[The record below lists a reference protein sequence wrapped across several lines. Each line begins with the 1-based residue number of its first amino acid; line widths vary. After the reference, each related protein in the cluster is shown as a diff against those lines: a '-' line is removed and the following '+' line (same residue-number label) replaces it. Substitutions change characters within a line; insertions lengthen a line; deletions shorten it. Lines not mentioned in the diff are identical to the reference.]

1 MIVEAKLILK
11 NVTFSKNYG
20 PLPKP
25 KQKTSHLTG
34 IKDIAGECKEKAS
47 AIAVNKPKKIALRI
61 CFKSIQVLIWKMHK
75 ISPWMWH

>member
-47 AIAVNKPKKIALRI
+47 AIAVNEPKKNRATYLLQEYPS
-61 CFKSIQVLIWKMHK
+61 FDLEDA
-75 ISPWMWH
+75 